1 MSSTENPKVRGG
13 ESTCDAARPARGTKG
28 TTQGASVS
36 CPKPGT
42 EVAQLVGLEL
52 WVLPVMLSL
61 MNYRMAAPPPPGS
74 FSERLSLHSLRDL
87 RPFSSLAR
95 CWTCVIH
102 KCACLFCIPT
112 NAECMNELQ
121 RAFIHSKNS

>member
-1 MSSTENPKVRGG
+1 MSSMENPKVRGG
-13 ESTCDAARPARGTKG
+13 ESTCNAAQPARGTKG
-28 TTQGASVS
+28 TTQGTSVS

-42 EVAQLVGLEL
+42 EVALEL
-52 WVLPVMLSL
+52 WILPVMLSL
-61 MNYRMAAPPPPGS
+61 MNYRMAAPLPPGS

-87 RPFSSLAR
+87 RPSSSLAR

-112 NAECMNELQ
+112 DAECMNELQ
-121 RAFIHSKNS
+121 RAFIRSTNS